1 MAWWQWILLG
11 LALSALELATPGG
24 FYLIFFGV
32 SAILVGLASLVGFLV
47 PAWFEWLAFSVGSI
61 VMLLMFRRR
70 LMQLIQPGAG
80 DVDSLIGETALP
92 LETIRPGAIGRAE
105 MRGTVWSARNV
116 HDSELARGQRA
127 RVQRVDGLT
136 LYLVPER

>member
-80 DVDSLIGETALP
+80 DVDSLIGETALA